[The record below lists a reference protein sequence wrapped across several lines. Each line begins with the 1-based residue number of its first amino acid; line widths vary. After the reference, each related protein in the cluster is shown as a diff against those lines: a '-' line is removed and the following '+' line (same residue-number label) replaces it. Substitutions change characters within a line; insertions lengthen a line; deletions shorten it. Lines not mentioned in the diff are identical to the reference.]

1 MAKYLVKITATA
13 TDDNPSFAGET
24 RTYYYGKGETEKD
37 NLTLET
43 FAVMYGY
50 KTAQTAKMSWIYRNP
65 NLERYW
71 NNEAE
76 IIAVEV

>member
-1 MAKYLVKITATA
+1 MTKYLVKITATA
-13 TDDNPSFAGET
+13 TDDNPNFAGET
-24 RTYYYGKGETEKD
+24 KTYYYGKGEAEKGK
-37 NLTLET
+37 LTLKT

-50 KTAQTAKMSWIYRNP
+50 KTAQTAARSWIYRNLH
-65 NLERYW
+65 LERYW